1 MAQSSTPSIH
11 MASHCLAA
19 PVSGHPVLSFD
30 LYRLFHLLG
39 VHTFTQE
46 HTYTHKTLKKLKYIN

>member
-1 MAQSSTPSIH
+1 